1 MRSRRRSGCC
11 VPPHMHVSPSCPPP
25 SAGQFR
31 HLQALEPMAAR
42 RCCCWTGMLTAAGV
56 LPKVLLHLR
65 LLLRCAA
72 CCPCTT
78 LVGMSPPMLRACSA
92 ACCLRC
98 FAGGFHEMCACT
110 RCARIPLTSAP
121 SPCRTRRRCAS
132 QRVAVVCLVGLIR
145 LVRVSPR
152 CRLYRLSSS
161 VEAAH
166 HVLGFCDGQFVH
178 PRRDDR

>member
-1 MRSRRRSGCC
+1 MLSPLSRT
-11 VPPHMHVSPSCPPP
+11 VSPP
-25 SAGQFR
+25 SGARAHGCA
-31 HLQALEPMAAR
+31 ALLLPDRDADCH
-42 RCCCWTGMLTAAGV
+42 RCTPEGTPA
-56 LPKVLLHLR
+56 LR

-72 CCPCTT
+72 CCSCTT

-152 CRLYRLSSS
+152 CRLYRLSPS